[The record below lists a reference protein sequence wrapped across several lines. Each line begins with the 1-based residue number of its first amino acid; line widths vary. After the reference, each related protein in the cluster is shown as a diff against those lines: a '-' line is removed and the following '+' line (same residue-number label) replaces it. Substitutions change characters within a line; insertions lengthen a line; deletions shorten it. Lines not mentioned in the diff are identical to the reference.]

1 MFGSQWYNCLTVGFS
16 SNYAIFHHCINK
28 NNSRTKNHLMWSI
41 CQWLLKGWQFCI
53 GTMVSYTNKNT
64 CNNITEICWVTVNSH
79 NPNSSFLNLLF
90 IYYLFVCFCFSHVM
104 LCMQTT
110 DQHLYC
116 LLFICMFLFQP
127 CHVVY
132 TDFRPTPLQ
141 HYIFPSGGDGIHLV
155 VDENVSLDSVLYYDL
170 KRKIHVFLT
179 TRNSCNHHCLIFL
192 S

>member
-1 MFGSQWYNCLTVGFS
+1 ML
-16 SNYAIFHHCINK
+16 CIQ
-28 NNSRTKNHLMWSI
+28 TTDQHL
-41 CQWLLKGWQFCI
+41 
-53 GTMVSYTNKNT
+53 YY
-64 CNNITEICWVTVNSH
+64 
-79 NPNSSFLNLLF
+79 LLF
-90 IYYLFVCFCFSHVM
+90 ICMFLFQPCHVVYTDYRPTPIIYYLFVCFCFSHAM
-104 LCMQTT
+104 LCIQTT
-110 DQHLYC
+110 DQHLYY

>member
-1 MFGSQWYNCLTVGFS
+1 MFLFQPCHV
-16 SNYAIFHHCINK
+16 
-28 NNSRTKNHLMWSI
+28 
-41 CQWLLKGWQFCI
+41 
-53 GTMVSYTNKNT
+53 VYTDYRPT
-64 CNNITEICWVTVNSH
+64 
-79 NPNSSFLNLLF
+79 PLLF
-90 IYYLFVCFCFSHVM
+90 IIYLYVSVSAMPCCVYRLQTNTYY
-104 LCMQTT
+104 
-110 DQHLYC
+110 